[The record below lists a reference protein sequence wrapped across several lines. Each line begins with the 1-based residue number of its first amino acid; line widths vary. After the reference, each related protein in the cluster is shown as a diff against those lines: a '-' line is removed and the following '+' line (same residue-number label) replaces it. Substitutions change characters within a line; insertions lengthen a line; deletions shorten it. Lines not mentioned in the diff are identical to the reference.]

1 MAPRTPVNHP
11 RQRQSHCSPWCFLI
25 RVLLVMLVSGTAIA
39 TVPVTPQD
47 FGAVAD
53 GETDDTAAIQAA
65 VDHAV
70 AGTGRVL
77 HFPPGTYR
85 VKSVDI
91 QAGLTLMGY
100 GATIKKMP
108 AEPKF
113 SRTFTTENRK
123 HLGAHDSEPLII
135 KGFTFDGSRTE
146 QGTYEDYCLEQQH
159 MIFLQGDPAGPG
171 RLTAV
176 IEDCTFRDGVADA
189 ISVYT
194 NVAASISNG
203 RATDVFRGGVV
214 VTGGHSEV
222 HLSNFTA
229 QGAVHPTGI
238 DVEVDG
244 AGYNGSF
251 ETHITA
257 TNLRLDGDFDVGIHD
272 GSTFHGSNIHSMA
285 GPFNLYARDATIRI
299 MNSTFGVGP
308 FSDSSNRIVHPHDVS
323 FSHCTFIAHPSGSTT
338 PVERI
343 ATAHVYWNI
352 SGTDERDQRLRFID
366 CDFLLHDTLT
376 PESTRYAIYVEADQQ
391 SRNNQL
397 LLQGGRIAPGYN
409 YGVYV
414 NQGGN
419 ATLRDVVLDAHTGA
433 HLGATADYPLHI
445 VLDGARY
452 GENTT
457 TTTHINAA
465 IPASRIEHQNI
476 HLPARQNRIGTT
488 YGLVGNTYV
497 GSRTLTGQTP
507 PHDTPGLQGDT
518 YQLES
523 ARPGQPYR
531 WICVESHP
539 NAATWAPVEQLRSA
553 K

>member
-1 MAPRTPVNHP
+1 MVSRIPVDRPGKHP
-11 RQRQSHCSPWCFLI
+11 SFHGPLRRLTG
-25 RVLLVMLVSGTAIA
+25 VLLCMLASGAAIA
-39 TVPVTPQD
+39 AVPLTPQD
-47 FGAVAD
+47 FGAIAD

-65 VDHAV
+65 IDHAV
-70 AGTGRVL
+70 SGEGRIL

-85 VKSVDI
+85 VKSVDV
-91 QAGLTLMGY
+91 QAGLSLLGY
-100 GATIKKMP
+100 GAIIKKMP
-108 AEPKF
+108 QEPKF
-113 SRTFTTENRK
+113 SRTFTTQNRK

-146 QGTYEDYCLEQQH
+146 QGTYEDYSLEQQH
-159 MIFLQGDPAGPG
+159 MIFLQGDPAGAG
-171 RLTAV
+171 RLTAI

-194 NVAASISNG
+194 NVAATISNC

-214 VTGGHSEV
+214 ITGGHSEV

-229 QGAVHPTGI
+229 QGAVHATGI

-244 AGYNGSF
+244 AGYKGSF

-272 GSTFHGSNIHSMA
+272 GSTFHGSNIHSVA

-308 FSDSSNRIVHPHDVS
+308 FSSSSNRIVHPHDVS

-343 ATAHVYWNI
+343 AAAHVYWNI
-352 SGTDERDQRLRFID
+352 SGTDERDQQLRFID
-366 CDFLLHDTLT
+366 CDFLMHDTPT
-376 PESTRYAIYVEADQQ
+376 PESTRYAVYVEADQQ
-391 SRNNQL
+391 PRNNQL
-397 LLQGGRIAPGYN
+397 LLLGGRIAPGYDF
-409 YGVYV
+409 GVYL

-419 ATLRDVVLDAHTGA
+419 ATLRDVFLDAETGV
-433 HLGATADYPLHI
+433 HLGATADYPLQI
-445 VLDGARY
+445 LLDGLRY

-465 IPASRIEHQNI
+465 IPGSRIEHQNI
-476 HLPARQNRIGTT
+476 HLPARQNRIGTA

-497 GSRTLTGQTP
+497 GGRTITGPAP
-507 PHDTPGLQGDT
+507 PQDTPGLQGDT

-539 NAATWAPVEQLRSA
+539 NAATWVAVEQVLPA